1 MLFVEIIQ
9 LILVSNVI
17 MDPLTEIRNVMKIV
31 FFTVEIIWYKWI
43 KVNNVMMVTDLIMMH
58 VIKIVN
64 YNVVMDLSKDFNN
77 VILEFLQ

>member
-1 MLFVEIIQ
+1 MEIIP

-31 FFTVEIIWYKWI
+31 FFTVEIMWYKWI
-43 KVNNVMMVTDLIMMH
+43 KVNNVMMVTDLIMMS

>member
-1 MLFVEIIQ
+1 
-9 LILVSNVI
+9 

-31 FFTVEIIWYKWI
+31 FFTVEIIWYKQI
-43 KVNNVMMVTDLIMMH
+43 KVNNVMMVTDLTMTN

-64 YNVVMDLSKDFNN
+64 YNVVMDLYKDFNN

>member
-1 MLFVEIIQ
+1 MLFVEIIP

-31 FFTVEIIWYKWI
+31 FFTVEIMWYKWI
-43 KVNNVMMVTDLIMMH
+43 KVNNVMMVTDLIMMS

>member
-1 MLFVEIIQ
+1 
-9 LILVSNVI
+9 

-31 FFTVEIIWYKWI
+31 FFTVEIIWYNQI
-43 KVNNVMMVTDLIMMH
+43 KVNNVMMVTDLTMMN

-64 YNVVMDLSKDFNN
+64 YNVVMDLYKDFNN